1 MDVQE
6 VRKLDAYLKR
16 LFGNPKIRVVPR
28 PKKDDSAEVY
38 IGEEFI
44 GVLFVDDED
53 DDRSFQFQMAILE
66 DDLVE
71 QGNGLAP
78 APCNCTVSRSIASA
92 TSRHCA
98 SQLRGKRNVRSAP
111 STRRSLRHI
120 PGVARITCASG
131 VESGRVGKE
140 QIFIAVRRAVPEG
153 AHRQAVLR
161 GRRGLFE
168 IARIDRAHPDIRRQ
182 RVVVRRYRQEYPV
195 DRLHRGFFHGV
206 GTDMPRRVRRL

>member
-1 MDVQE
+1 LGVLEIAWESWSCARCRLPWLRQRCRHFRAQSEKQSTSGARDLGLKPAATKGMEPAVDVQE

-71 QGNGLAP
+71 Q
-78 APCNCTVSRSIASA
+78 
-92 TSRHCA
+92 
-98 SQLRGKRNVRSAP
+98 
-111 STRRSLRHI
+111 
-120 PGVARITCASG
+120 
-131 VESGRVGKE
+131 E
-140 QIFIAVRRAVPEG
+140 
-153 AHRQAVLR
+153 
-161 GRRGLFE
+161 
-168 IARIDRAHPDIRRQ
+168 
-182 RVVVRRYRQEYPV
+182 
-195 DRLHRGFFHGV
+195 
-206 GTDMPRRVRRL
+206 